1 MKRIFRNNLFKIGGG
16 NLRSFVALRTLMIGL
31 VLVLAGLNA
40 CNKEMGPVLPTGVQN
55 NQGVYDREGSVTF
68 DPISL
73 QALNHTSNE
82 EYEYLGRTIFEH
94 DMYFPNTDIREYFP
108 AEASEI
114 CTPER
119 IAKFKND
126 FCRLRQGHR

>member
-1 MKRIFRNNLFKIGGG
+1 
-16 NLRSFVALRTLMIGL
+16 MIGL

-40 CNKEMGPVLPTGVQN
+40 CKKEMGPDLPTGVHIN
-55 NQGVYDREGSVTF
+55 KSAHDREGGATF

-82 EYEYLGRTIFEH
+82 EYEYLGRTVFEH

-114 CTPER
+114 CTPQR

-126 FCRLRQGHR
+126 Y